1 MNEIEFKIS
10 QLIDNELNDTEQS
23 ELFEILSQNK
33 NARDAFNELM
43 DIKREAAI
51 CYAGSTAN
59 LDLAEQ
65 IKFTGNERKNVSIY
79 KVSFYFSAAAVLVLA
94 ALLLFNLN
102 SSNQLQ
108 AQINSLMTQKQ
119 FLSNERSAR
128 QTNVLQTLQK
138 ETQIEKNK
146 TAKVVVHKKDNV
158 RRISR
163 SAVSQA
169 YYNSFQINRVVVT
182 NEDFIGG
189 KIVAN

>member
-10 QLIDNELNDTEQS
+10 QLMDNELNDSEQS
-23 ELFEILSQNK
+23 ELFEILSRNK
-33 NARDAFNELM
+33 NTRVVFNEFM
-43 DIKREAAI
+43 NIKREAAI
-51 CYAGSTAN
+51 CYAGSFAN
-59 LDLAEQ
+59 LDLGSQ
-65 IKFTGNERKNVSIY
+65 IKFAGNERKNTSMY

-108 AQINSLMTQKQ
+108 TKINSLITQNQ
-119 FLSNERSAR
+119 FLTTRLPAK
-128 QTNVLQTLQK
+128 QTNVLPALQK

-146 TAKVVVHKKDNV
+146 MANVLVHKKDNV
-158 RRISR
+158 KRINS

-169 YYNSFQINRVVVT
+169 YYNSFQINKVVVT